1 MTAGLLLGA
10 NPEMIGRMRRPARAL
25 ALAWGVLLAL
35 AGTTS
40 AAVAAPGTITHYPT
54 PKPSSPYGIAVGP
67 DGRIWWSESGNAAA
81 PGIGRMATDG
91 SVVAPAPINL
101 PATSLGGALAIG
113 PDGNMWV
120 QQDNHIAKVPVGVT
134 QTSDIT
140 SYTLSTGSGGF
151 STIAAGPDGRLWY
164 GQKESVGA
172 STTSGTLD
180 VYGTSAPMFT
190 SITGLLSGPGNRI
203 WYTIGD
209 SIESMSTSGV
219 VGAGNTFPLPA
230 GNHGIYW
237 MTLGPDGNLWFTQ
250 SSPPA
255 VGRMTPAGTFTI
267 FPTPTAASLPFG
279 ITPGPDGKLW
289 FVERNGDNIGS
300 IPTTATSGADITE
313 YPVGG
318 TNVGL
323 EYIVAGPDN
332 RMWFNE
338 FNTPGLGAITT
349 GAAATTPPA
358 PTPPAPTPPGPV
370 APAAP
375 APISA
380 SKAFTLPSSKAC
392 VSRRSFTIRVRKLPG
407 VSFVKAVVKVNGKR
421 VKTVSR
427 ARITAPVN
435 LKGLPSGRFRVS
447 ITATAA
453 DGRVVTGS
461 RTYRTCAKKRRSSG
475 PRL

>member
-1 MTAGLLLGA
+1 
-10 NPEMIGRMRRPARAL
+10 MRRHAFVL
-25 ALAWGVLLAL
+25 AMACSVL
-35 AGTTS
+35 AGTGGS
-40 AAVAAPGTITHYPT
+40 ALAAPGVITHYPT
-54 PKPSSPYGIAVGP
+54 PKPSSPYGVAVGP

-101 PATSLGGALAIG
+101 PAASLGGALAIG

-120 QQDNHIAKVPVGVT
+120 QQDNHLAKVPVGVT

-140 SYTLSTGSGGF
+140 SYTLSSGTGGF

-172 STTSGTLD
+172 STTSGTTD

-219 VGAGNTFPLPA
+219 VGPGNTFPLPA

-250 SSPPA
+250 SSPAA
-255 VGRMTPAGTFTI
+255 VGRMTPTGTFTI
-267 FPTPTAASLPFG
+267 FPTPTASSLPFG
-279 ITPGPDGKLW
+279 IAPGPDGKLW
-289 FVERNGDNIGS
+289 FVERNGDRIGS
-300 IPTTATSGADITE
+300 IPTNATSGADITE
-313 YPVGG
+313 YPVGS
-318 TNVGL
+318 TNAGL

-349 GAAATTPPA
+349 DAAAPTPPAPA
-358 PTPPAPTPPGPV
+358 PTPPAAAPPGPV
-370 APAAP
+370 APAAGL
-375 APISA
+375 APIAA
-380 SKAFTLPSSKAC
+380 SKAFTLPSAKAC

-435 LKGLPSGRFRVS
+435 LRGLPRGRFKIS

-453 DGRVVTGS
+453 DGRVVTGT
-461 RTYRTCAKKRRSSG
+461 RAYRTCTTKRRSSG